1 MILTAAG
8 LVLAR
13 AGKALDETLAEAE
26 RQLAAVTGRVQG
38 PVAIGAG
45 PGKMLQL
52 AAETV
57 GELARLRPDL
67 EPRIM
72 IETEAGPG
80 LVVRTGRPRNTGDP
94 DPGQPRPR
102 CP

>member
-1 MILTAAG
+1 M
-8 LVLAR
+8 LAR
-13 AGKALDETLAEAE
+13 AGNALDETLAEAE

-57 GELARLRPDL
+57 GELARLRPEL
-67 EPRIM
+67 ESRV

-80 LVVRTGRPRNTGDP
+80 LVVRTGWPRNTGDP